1 MAMIACFDMD
11 GGRGGFT
18 NGFFAHGFDIDSS
31 GGSDKVSPA
40 NARVEPADRFAAG
53 APSVVPEDAPRP
65 EHFPTGRTHAQIV
78 ALFAG
83 KSQRR
88 EQGIARVLEDARAKG
103 KPVDRFVACITYD
116 SEFAPK
122 TTNRRQ
128 LLELGIMVPASDSLP
143 KSAADVHR
151 CLWTILYGL
160 ARLGIYLTGTDGFD
174 DRALLA
180 KLCATIL
187 VEEINDIPPS
197 ADMSEFI
204 DVDPIHS
211 FVEDEAS
218 LSPDGLS
225 GPFDFGS
232 NDEDEEFGAQPRL
245 DRDRLLPRPDRR

>member
-1 MAMIACFDMD
+1 
-11 GGRGGFT
+11 
-18 NGFFAHGFDIDSS
+18 
-31 GGSDKVSPA
+31 
-40 NARVEPADRFAAG
+40 
-53 APSVVPEDAPRP
+53 
-65 EHFPTGRTHAQIV
+65 
-78 ALFAG
+78 
-83 KSQRR
+83 
-88 EQGIARVLEDARAKG
+88 
-103 KPVDRFVACITYD
+103 
-116 SEFAPK
+116 
-122 TTNRRQ
+122 
-128 LLELGIMVPASDSLP
+128 MVPASDSLP